1 MSNWAPYPARV
12 EDSRATSLRA
22 HLELDFHDSI
32 SSHPT
37 IYSAYIAAQQTFS
50 SGRAALTHWLPS
62 TANRILFAKL
72 DPPQEPPAG
81 DAAPDL
87 APDLAPDHAP
97 VHVHSTSTSTAIL
110 MDGMDA
116 AYQAPVTPLEA
127 HDGQAPVKSLEA
139 LDVHDSQAPVTPL
152 EGSNDRH
159 NTFGSV
165 ENSPHAT
172 ANNGYIHQQS
182 HLIDPALPS
191 SSRHDDDPAPRSTP
205 PVSGPSLSR
214 PASGLSNPV
223 HQAHNDPRSAS
234 SEPPNGRNHVVIKVG
249 MVGDAQIGKTSLMV
263 KYVEG
268 SWDEDYIQTLGVNF
282 MEKTISIRNTEIT
295 FSIWDLG
302 GQREF
307 VNMLPLVCNDAV
319 AILFMFDLT
328 RKSTLNS
335 IKEWYRQG
343 RGFNKTAIPI
353 LVGTKYDH
361 FVNFPAQDQEE
372 ISNQARRFAKAMR
385 ASLIFSSTSH
395 SINVQKIFKIV
406 LSKAFDLKCTIPEI
420 ENVGEPL
427 LLYQSV

>member
-1 MSNWAPYPARV
+1 MEFHKPNWDPLVAPGVEAPAVPVVADSEKIAPKDQTEQAQEQVHGQGQEIPPEKPLEQPV
-12 EDSRATSLRA
+12 EQPIEQPIEKPIDQPSEQSAPVMVNIEEPASDHTISRAAINTGYNSDSKA
-22 HLELDFHDSI
+22 HYHSRSTDFHQ
-32 SSHPT
+32 
-37 IYSAYIAAQQTFS
+37 SAPEYAAQDTDQSRQNS
-50 SGRAALTHWLPS
+50 SPLLNHHPLPVP
-62 TANRILFAKL
+62 N
-72 DPPQEPPAG
+72 
-81 DAAPDL
+81 
-87 APDLAPDHAP
+87 
-97 VHVHSTSTSTAIL
+97 
-110 MDGMDA
+110 
-116 AYQAPVTPLEA
+116 
-127 HDGQAPVKSLEA
+127 
-139 LDVHDSQAPVTPL
+139 
-152 EGSNDRH
+152 
-159 NTFGSV
+159 
-165 ENSPHAT
+165 
-172 ANNGYIHQQS
+172 
-182 HLIDPALPS
+182 
-191 SSRHDDDPAPRSTP
+191 
-205 PVSGPSLSR
+205 SR
-214 PASGLSNPV
+214 PGSGLSSGPERAPGV
-223 HQAHNDPRSAS
+223 SQLQQQDASQRQASQANKNS
-234 SEPPNGRNHVVIKVG
+234 VVIKVG

-343 RGFNKTAIPI
+343 RGFNKTAIPF

-361 FVNFPAQDQEE
+361 FVNFPREDQEE
-372 ISNQARRFAKAMR
+372 ISIQAKRFAKAMK

-406 LSKAFDLKCTIPEI
+406 LAKAFDLKCTIPEI

-427 LLYQSV
+427 LLYKNV